1 MFLLIFYAIIL
12 KNKEGYSMI
21 KKLSIITIS
30 ALILGIT
37 SGCSSKEEQVP
48 KKAAQIQG
56 CKIEN
61 VKAPMWACIP
71 EVEGYYAGVGV
82 AEKSAAGI
90 AHMRRVALMNGRSDL
105 AQQIQTQVK
114 DKMEGFTR
122 ATGNGDAETVDK
134 VTTAVTK
141 QIAKVDLKGSKA
153 VDYWAAPSGA
163 IYMLVTIPESSVNG
177 EVKKA
182 VIGAASS
189 YKDDN
194 ALWQQFQSKQALE
207 ALDKEFPTN

>member
-1 MFLLIFYAIIL
+1 MFQ
-12 KNKEGYSMI
+12 
-21 KKLSIITIS
+21 TIS
-30 ALILGIT
+30 KIALSLLVVSAIT
-37 SGCSSKEEQVP
+37 ACSQKEAQPSKPE
-48 KKAAQIQG
+48 KTAQIGG

-61 VKAPMWACIP
+61 TKAPMWACIP

-114 DKMEGFTR
+114 DKIEGFTR
-122 ATGNGDAETVDK
+122 ATGNGSAETVDK

-141 QIAKVDLKGSKA
+141 QVANVALKGSKA
-153 VDYWAAPSGA
+153 VDYWEAPSGA
-163 IYMLVTIPESSVNG
+163 IYMLVTVPKSSVNE

-182 VIGAASS
+182 VKSVASS
-189 YKDDN
+189 FKDDN

-207 ALDKEFPTN
+207 ALEKEFPSN

>member
-1 MFLLIFYAIIL
+1 MKKFVKNSLIMAMAALTFTACSD
-12 KNKEGYSMI
+12 KEPQP
-21 KKLSIITIS
+21 
-30 ALILGIT
+30 A
-37 SGCSSKEEQVP
+37 QN
-48 KKAAQIQG
+48 KAAETTTFQ
-56 CKIEN
+56 CKQEN
-61 VKAPMWACIP
+61 VLAPKWTCIP

-114 DKMEGFTR
+114 DKIEGFTR
-122 ATGNGDAETVDK
+122 ATGNGSAETVDK

-153 VDYWAAPSGA
+153 IDMWNAPSGA
-163 IYMLVTIPESSVNG
+163 IYMLVTVPKESVNK

-182 VIGAASS
+182 VQTSF
-189 YKDDN
+189 KDDK
-194 ALWQQFQSKQALE
+194 ALWQQFQSKKALE
-207 ALDKEFPTN
+207 QLDKEFPTE

>member
-1 MFLLIFYAIIL
+1 MKLTYISKIALSLLVMSAI
-12 KNKEGYSMI
+12 
-21 KKLSIITIS
+21 
-30 ALILGIT
+30 
-37 SGCSSKEEQVP
+37 SGCSTKDVQTP
-48 KKAAQIQG
+48 KKATQIQG
-56 CKIEN
+56 CSIEHT
-61 VKAPMWACIP
+61 KAPMWACIP

-82 AEKSAAGI
+82 AEKSRAGI

-122 ATGNGDAETVDK
+122 ATGNGSAETVDK
-134 VTTAVTK
+134 VSTSVTK

-153 VDYWAAPSGA
+153 VDYWEAPSGA
-163 IYMLVTIPESSVNG
+163 IYMLVTVPEANVNKQ
-177 EVKKA
+177 VKKA
-182 VIGAASS
+182 VKNAISS

-194 ALWQQFQSKQALE
+194 ALWQQFQSKQAQE

>member
-1 MFLLIFYAIIL
+1 MTKTLKRVALIAVALITMTACS
-12 KNKEGYSMI
+12 NKEATPA
-21 KKLSIITIS
+21 KKEAYNPTFKCMQE
-30 ALILGIT
+30 GV
-37 SGCSSKEEQVP
+37 E
-48 KKAAQIQG
+48 
-56 CKIEN
+56 
-61 VKAPMWACIP
+61 APQWTCIP
-71 EVEGYYAGVGV
+71 EVDGYYAGVGV

-105 AQQIQTQVK
+105 AQQIQTEVK
-114 DKMEGFTR
+114 DKIEGFTR
-122 ATGNGDAETVDK
+122 ATGNGSAETVDK

-153 VDYWAAPSGA
+153 VNMWQAPSGA
-163 IYMLVTIPESSVNG
+163 IYMLVTVPKSEVNK

-182 VIGAASS
+182 VKSAASS

-207 ALDKEFPTN
+207 QLDKEFPTE

>member
-1 MFLLIFYAIIL
+1 MKNMTTRITLI
-12 KNKEGYSMI
+12 G
-21 KKLSIITIS
+21 
-30 ALILGIT
+30 LIATTFIA
-37 SGCSSKEEQVP
+37 CSSTKEVTPKKEEAHQ
-48 KKAAQIQG
+48 ASFQ

-61 VKAPMWACIP
+61 VLAPKWACIP

-90 AHMRRVALMNGRSDL
+90 AHMRRVSLMNGRSAL

-114 DKMEGFTR
+114 DKIEGFTR
-122 ATGNGDAETVDK
+122 ATGNGSAETIDK

-141 QIAKVDLKGSKA
+141 QLAKVDLKNSKA
-153 VDYWAAPSGA
+153 IDYWEAPSGA
-163 IYMLVTIPESSVNG
+163 IYMLVAVPKEEVNK

-182 VIGAASS
+182 VKATASS
-189 YKDDN
+189 FKNNN

-207 ALDKEFPTN
+207 ALDKEFPTE